1 MSHHAMIRLDEQDI
15 YPPDVLA
22 GIGAAIV
29 VEDYPQHGRG
39 PCVLVLQWEADGTP
53 IHYLWGIAKSAAGP
67 AVLITAYRP
76 DPSQWSPDLTQ
87 RVKE

>member
-1 MSHHAMIRLDEQDI
+1 MIRLDEQDI

-22 GIGAAIV
+22 GIGSAIV
-29 VEDYPQHGRG
+29 VEDYPHHGRG
-39 PCVLVLQWEADGTP
+39 PCVLVLQREGDGTP
-53 IHYLWGIAKSAAGP
+53 IHCLWGISKSTDGP

-76 DPSQWSPDLTQ
+76 DPSQWSRDLTQ